1 MIVCSRERH
10 RRWAAAH
17 PYRVKEQR
25 LAVYYRDLE
34 WSRARKRE
42 AQRRYKARHPD
53 RVKMSQRTYAEML
66 RRAGGRPPRPR
77 CAFCGG
83 RFYQREPG
91 PRACTSDVCRA
102 LLRALEALGTIG
114 DAARPVREYL
124 PPSDG
129 WSFLKKSAG
138 KPPEARG

>member
-1 MIVCSRERH
+1 MIVCPRERH

-17 PYRVKEQR
+17 PDRVKEQR
-25 LAVYYRDLE
+25 LVVYYRDLE

-42 AQRRYKARHPD
+42 VQRRYKARHPD
-53 RVKMSQRTYAEML
+53 RVKMSQRTYEEAL
-66 RRAGGRPPRPR
+66 KRRGGRPPRPR

-91 PRACTSDVCRA
+91 PRACTSAACRA

-114 DAARPVREYL
+114 DVARPAREYL
-124 PPSDG
+124 PAVDG
-129 WSFLKKSAG
+129 WSFYWRRLGKKG
-138 KPPEARG
+138 